1 MRIQTL
7 TIAIL
12 NEYSGGEIEIY
23 VGKAKLMKFS
33 LDNIKITEYQSV
45 IKHKRDIKLKINM
58 LLKQKVTVITIN
70 DWEVFEINN
79 INIGN

>member
-33 LDNIKITEYQSV
+33 LDNIKITEY
-45 IKHKRDIKLKINM
+45 
-58 LLKQKVTVITIN
+58 
-70 DWEVFEINN
+70 
-79 INIGN
+79 